1 MFNSITFYSFNIVKI
16 IRHPSN
22 VYSQGMNDIAAPILV
37 VFIAHQLGV
46 SVQDLDDPNKNE
58 KIIESLKEDI
68 LIKVILTSQKQI
80 LISVLLI
87 FYLE

>member
-1 MFNSITFYSFNIVKI
+1 
-16 IRHPSN
+16 
-22 VYSQGMNDIAAPILV
+22 MNDIAAPILV